1 MISSVCSMLTAWYG
15 NPSLQQSCNHARE
28 AAASIYLSGHNIQAD
43 CQWCTMVPPFES
55 SANAAPVSVQ
65 ALSAVQ
71 VQLLAVVALKELTG
85 NKVLR
90 IMCLTWDK
98 WG

>member
-1 MISSVCSMLTAWYG
+1 
-15 NPSLQQSCNHARE
+15 
-28 AAASIYLSGHNIQAD
+28 
-43 CQWCTMVPPFES
+43 MVPPFES